1 MSFPPVAA
9 EVAKATK
16 SNQADVIK
24 ALPLFMDAL
33 AELKQP
39 LDPRLLAGLLA
50 TVATECHFRCVQ
62 ENGNEAYFKRYD
74 GRKDLGN
81 VQPGDGARF
90 KGRGFIQLTGRA
102 NYEKY
107 GKRLNLDL
115 VGKPELALEPKTAAK
130 ILVAYFVDHG
140 CSTWSMRGNWRKVR
154 KLVNGGLN
162 GFDHFQESVFNLLE
176 IFY

>member
-24 ALPLFMDAL
+24 ALPLFMEAL

-50 TVATECHFRCVQ
+50 TVATECHFRCAK
-62 ENGNEAYFKRYD
+62 NGNEAYFKRYD

-115 VGKPELALEPKTAAK
+115 VGR
-130 ILVAYFVDHG
+130 
-140 CSTWSMRGNWRKVR
+140 S
-154 KLVNGGLN
+154 LN
-162 GFDHFQESVFNLLE
+162 
-176 IFY
+176 